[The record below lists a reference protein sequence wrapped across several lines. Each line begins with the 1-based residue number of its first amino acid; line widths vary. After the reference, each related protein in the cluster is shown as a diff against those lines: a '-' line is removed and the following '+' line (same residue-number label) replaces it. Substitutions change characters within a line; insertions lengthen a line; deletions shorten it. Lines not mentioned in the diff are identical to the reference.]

1 MSGGGY
7 PTFKND
13 RGVPEICIGVKE
25 FMCIGESP
33 PQDHPHVYINM
44 GEADTIL
51 CPYCATRF
59 RFNLGLTPLDLRARE
74 CDQPSPEI
82 DILLRQSPDRCSLGE
97 TCPGRAERGMGRLS
111 KCPGAAEP

>member
-7 PTFKND
+7 PKFKND
-13 RGVPEICIGVKE
+13 RGVPEIRIGVKE

-33 PQDHPHVYINM
+33 PQDHPHIYINM

-59 RFNLGLTPLDLRARE
+59 GSCERQFWRRE
-74 CDQPSPEI
+74 P
-82 DILLRQSPDRCSLGE
+82 
-97 TCPGRAERGMGRLS
+97 
-111 KCPGAAEP
+111 KGAQDHTNPFR